1 MTAPSS
7 NQNATGPGPAEGAA
21 AGGAAGGEGRGTG
34 PLAHLVV
41 ADLTRVLAGPYA
53 TRVLADLGARVVKV
67 ELPPDGDDARRYG
80 PFVGGRSGYYES
92 LNHGK
97 RSVMADLKDPRG
109 RAAFEELLDGADM
122 LVENF
127 RPGVMERLGY
137 GWETI
142 RERWPRLVY
151 AAVSGFGHA
160 GPYAQRPAYD
170 LVAQAM
176 GGLMGLTGRPGAP
189 PVRVG
194 TSIGDVAA
202 GLFTVIGILAALED
216 RRRTGRGQK
225 VDIAML
231 DCQVSILENAVV
243 RQSASELSGGRDGPG
258 GEAPPGPLGSRHPSI
273 TPFAAFR
280 AADRW
285 LVIAAGN
292 DQLFRRLCETLGRA
306 DLAEDPRFADNQSRT
321 AHAAELEKEMEA
333 ALASDRAAAWLA
345 KLEAA
350 GVPCS
355 PINNMAEVMA
365 NPSIRA
371 RNMIIPLRL
380 PDGTILET
388 AGNPVKLSA
397 HPDPPPPA

>member
-1 MTAPSS
+1 M
-7 NQNATGPGPAEGAA
+7 
-21 AGGAAGGEGRGTG
+21 
-34 PLAHLVV
+34 
-41 ADLTRVLAGPYA
+41 
-53 TRVLADLGARVVKV
+53 VKV
-67 ELPPDGDDARRYG
+67 EHPPDGDDARRYG
-80 PFVGGRSGYYES
+80 PFIGGRSGYYQS

-97 RSVMADLKDPRG
+97 RTVMADLKDRRG
-109 RAAFEELLDGADM
+109 KAVFEELLDGADV

-137 GWETI
+137 GWETV

-176 GGLMGLTGRPGAP
+176 GGLMGLTGHPGAP

-216 RRRTGRGQK
+216 RRRTGQGQK

-243 RQSASELSGGRDGPG
+243 RQSAYELSGGLD
-258 GEAPPGPLGSRHPSI
+258 EPPGPLGSRHPSI

-306 DLAEDPRFADNQSRT
+306 DLADDPRFADNQSRT
-321 AHAAELEKEMEA
+321 ARAPELEKEIEA
-333 ALASDRAAAWLA
+333 ALAADQAAAWLA

-371 RNMIIPLRL
+371 RNMIVPLPL

>member
-7 NQNATGPGPAEGAA
+7 NQNATGPGPAEGTA
-21 AGGAAGGEGRGTG
+21 AGGDGGTAG
-34 PLAHLVV
+34 PLADLVV

-53 TRVLADLGARVVKV
+53 TRVLADLGAQVVKV
-67 ELPPDGDDARRYG
+67 EHPPDGDDARRYG
-80 PFVGGRSGYYES
+80 PFIGGRSGYYQS

-97 RSVMADLKDPRG
+97 RTVMADLKDRRG
-109 RAAFEELLDGADM
+109 KAVFEELLDGADV

-137 GWETI
+137 GWETV

-176 GGLMGLTGRPGAP
+176 GGLMGLTGHPGAP
-189 PVRVG
+189 PIRVG

-216 RRRTGRGQK
+216 RRRTGQGQK

-243 RQSASELSGGRDGPG
+243 RQSAYELSGRLDEPG
-258 GEAPPGPLGSRHPSI
+258 GDAPPGPLGSRHPSI

-306 DLAEDPRFADNQSRT
+306 DLADDPRFADNQSRT
-321 AHAAELEKEMEA
+321 ARAPELEKEIEA
-333 ALASDRAAAWLA
+333 ALAADQAAAWLA

-371 RNMIIPLRL
+371 RNMIVPLPL

>member
-7 NQNATGPGPAEGAA
+7 NQNATGPGPAEGT
-21 AGGAAGGEGRGTG
+21 AGGDGGTAG
-34 PLAHLVV
+34 PLADLVV

-67 ELPPDGDDARRYG
+67 EHPPDGDDARRYG
-80 PFVGGRSGYYES
+80 PFIGGRSGYYQS

-97 RSVMADLKDPRG
+97 RTVMADLKDRRG
-109 RAAFEELLDGADM
+109 KAVFEELLDGADV

-137 GWETI
+137 GWETV

-176 GGLMGLTGRPGAP
+176 GGLMGLTGHPGAP

-216 RRRTGRGQK
+216 RRRTGQGQK

-243 RQSASELSGGRDGPG
+243 RQSAYELSGGLD
-258 GEAPPGPLGSRHPSI
+258 EPPGPLGSRHPSI

-306 DLAEDPRFADNQSRT
+306 DLADDPRFADNQSRT
-321 AHAAELEKEMEA
+321 ARAPELEKEIEA
-333 ALASDRAAAWLA
+333 ALAADQAAAWLA

-371 RNMIIPLRL
+371 RNMIVPLPL

>member
-7 NQNATGPGPAEGAA
+7 NQNATGPGPA
-21 AGGAAGGEGRGTG
+21 GRTAG
-34 PLAHLVV
+34 PLADLVV

-53 TRVLADLGARVVKV
+53 TRVLADLGAQVVKV
-67 ELPPDGDDARRYG
+67 EHPPDGDDARRYG
-80 PFVGGRSGYYES
+80 PFIGGRSGYYQS

-97 RSVMADLKDPRG
+97 RTVMADLKDRRG
-109 RAAFEELLDGADM
+109 KAVFEELLDGADV

-137 GWETI
+137 GWEAV

-176 GGLMGLTGRPGAP
+176 GGLMGLTGHPGAP

-194 TSIGDVAA
+194 TSIGDIAA

-216 RRRTGRGQK
+216 RRRTGQGQK

-243 RQSASELSGGRDGPG
+243 RQSAVELSGGLD
-258 GEAPPGPLGSRHPSI
+258 EPPGPLGSRHPSI

-292 DQLFRRLCETLGRA
+292 DQLFRRLCETLGRP
-306 DLAEDPRFADNQSRT
+306 DLADDPRFADNQSRT
-321 AHAAELEKEMEA
+321 ARAPELEKEIEA
-333 ALASDRAAAWLA
+333 ALAADRAAAWLA

-371 RNMIIPLRL
+371 RNMIVPLPL
-380 PDGTILET
+380 PDGTTLET

>member
-1 MTAPSS
+1 MTAPSN
-7 NQNATGPGPAEGAA
+7 NQNATGPGPAEGTA
-21 AGGAAGGEGRGTG
+21 G
-34 PLAHLVV
+34 PLADLVV

-67 ELPPDGDDARRYG
+67 EHPPDGDDARRYG
-80 PFVGGRSGYYES
+80 PFVGGRSGYYQS

-97 RSVMADLKDPRG
+97 RTVMADLKDRRG
-109 RAAFEELLDGADM
+109 RAAFEELLDGADV

-137 GWETI
+137 GWETV

-176 GGLMGLTGRPGAP
+176 GGLMGLTGHPGAP

-194 TSIGDVAA
+194 TSIGDIAA

-216 RRRTGRGQK
+216 RRRTGQGQK

-243 RQSASELSGGRDGPG
+243 RQSAYELSGGLD
-258 GEAPPGPLGSRHPSI
+258 EPPGPLGSRHPSI

-292 DQLFRRLCETLGRA
+292 DQLFRRLCETLGRP
-306 DLAEDPRFADNQSRT
+306 DLADDPRFADNQSRT
-321 AHAAELEKEMEA
+321 ARAPELEQEIEA
-333 ALASDRAAAWLA
+333 ALAADRAASWLA

-371 RNMIIPLRL
+371 RNMIVPLPL
-380 PDGTILET
+380 PDGTTLET

-397 HPDPPPPA
+397 HPAPPPPA

>member
-7 NQNATGPGPAEGAA
+7 NQNATGPGPAEGTT
-21 AGGAAGGEGRGTG
+21 GGDGGTAG
-34 PLAHLVV
+34 PLADLVV

-53 TRVLADLGARVVKV
+53 TRVLADLGAQVVKV
-67 ELPPDGDDARRYG
+67 EHPPDGDDARRYG
-80 PFVGGRSGYYES
+80 PFIGGRSGYYQS

-97 RSVMADLKDPRG
+97 RTVMADLKDRRG
-109 RAAFEELLDGADM
+109 KAVFEELLDGADV

-137 GWETI
+137 GWETV

-176 GGLMGLTGRPGAP
+176 GGLMGLTGHPGAP

-216 RRRTGRGQK
+216 RRRTGQGQK

-243 RQSASELSGGRDGPG
+243 RQSAAELSGGLD
-258 GEAPPGPLGSRHPSI
+258 EPPGPLGSRHPSI

-292 DQLFRRLCETLGRA
+292 DQLFRRLCETLGRP
-306 DLAEDPRFADNQSRT
+306 DLADDPRFADNQSRT
-321 AHAAELEKEMEA
+321 ARAPELEKEIEA
-333 ALASDRAAAWLA
+333 ALAADRAAAWLA

-371 RNMIIPLRL
+371 RNMIVPLPL

>member
-7 NQNATGPGPAEGAA
+7 NQNATGPGPAEGTA
-21 AGGAAGGEGRGTG
+21 AGEGGRTAG
-34 PLAHLVV
+34 PLADLVV

-67 ELPPDGDDARRYG
+67 EHPPDGDDARRYG
-80 PFVGGRSGYYES
+80 PFIGGRSGYYQS

-97 RSVMADLKDPRG
+97 QTVMADLKDRRG
-109 RAAFEELLDGADM
+109 KAVFEELLDGADV

-137 GWETI
+137 GWEAV

-176 GGLMGLTGRPGAP
+176 GGLMGLTGHPGTP

-202 GLFTVIGILAALED
+202 GLFAVIGILAALED
-216 RRRTGRGQK
+216 RRRTGQGQK

-243 RQSASELSGGRDGPG
+243 RQSASELSGGLD
-258 GEAPPGPLGSRHPSI
+258 EPPGPLGSRHPSI

-306 DLAEDPRFADNQSRT
+306 DLADDPRFADNQSRT
-321 AHAAELEKEMEA
+321 ARAPELEKEIEA
-333 ALASDRAAAWLA
+333 ALAADQAAAWLA

-371 RNMIIPLRL
+371 RNMIVPLPL

>member
-1 MTAPSS
+1 MTAPSN
-7 NQNATGPGPAEGAA
+7 NQNATGPGPAEGTA
-21 AGGAAGGEGRGTG
+21 G
-34 PLAHLVV
+34 PLADLVV

-67 ELPPDGDDARRYG
+67 EHPPDGDDARRYG
-80 PFVGGRSGYYES
+80 PFIGGRSGYYQS

-97 RSVMADLKDPRG
+97 RTVMADLKDRRG
-109 RAAFEELLDGADM
+109 RAVFEELLDGADV

-137 GWETI
+137 GWEAV

-176 GGLMGLTGRPGAP
+176 GGLMGLTGHPGAP

-216 RRRTGRGQK
+216 RRRTGQGQK

-243 RQSASELSGGRDGPG
+243 RQSAYELSGGLD
-258 GEAPPGPLGSRHPSI
+258 EPPGPLGSRHPSI

-292 DQLFRRLCETLGRA
+292 DQLFRRLCETLGRP
-306 DLAEDPRFADNQSRT
+306 DLADDPRFADNQSRT
-321 AHAAELEKEMEA
+321 ARAPELEKEIEA
-333 ALASDRAAAWLA
+333 ALAADRAAAWLA

-371 RNMIIPLRL
+371 RNMIIPLPL
-380 PDGTILET
+380 PDGTTLET

>member
-7 NQNATGPGPAEGAA
+7 NQNATGPGPAEGTA
-21 AGGAAGGEGRGTG
+21 AGGDGGTAG
-34 PLAHLVV
+34 PLADLVV

-53 TRVLADLGARVVKV
+53 TRVLADLGAQVVKV
-67 ELPPDGDDARRYG
+67 EHPPDGDDARRYG
-80 PFVGGRSGYYES
+80 PFIGGRSGYYQS

-97 RSVMADLKDPRG
+97 RTVMADLKDRRG
-109 RAAFEELLDGADM
+109 KAVFEELLDGADV

-137 GWETI
+137 GWETV

-176 GGLMGLTGRPGAP
+176 GGLMGLTGHPGAP

-216 RRRTGRGQK
+216 RRRTGQGQK

-243 RQSASELSGGRDGPG
+243 RQSAYELSGGLD
-258 GEAPPGPLGSRHPSI
+258 EPPGPLGSRHPSI

-306 DLAEDPRFADNQSRT
+306 DLADDPRFADNQSRT
-321 AHAAELEKEMEA
+321 ARAPELEKEIEA
-333 ALASDRAAAWLA
+333 TLAADQAAAWLA

-371 RNMIIPLRL
+371 RNMIVPLPL